1 MQESD
6 APSAGPAPGG
16 FIDKLIAGRPAT
28 RQGGVQ
34 IGHAVADVVDAGPA
48 FRKELRHGTLR
59 IARLE
64 QLDVD
69 AAEMQADDRGAIGHF
84 GPSWSESQDVAIKS
98 QCLCDARDC
107 DADVSNRRVHRKSN

>member
-1 MQESD
+1 MAFHLLSQLQQNAVGGLGMQKSD
-6 APSAGPAPGG
+6 ASSAGPAPGRR
-16 FIDKLIAGRPAT
+16 IDQLIAGCPAT

-48 FRKELRHGTLR
+48 FRKKLRHGTLR

-69 AAEMQADDRGAIGHF
+69 VAEMQTDDRGAVSGF
-84 GPSWSESQDVAIKS
+84 GSSRSKAQDVAIE
-98 QCLCDARDC
+98 
-107 DADVSNRRVHRKSN
+107 

>member
-1 MQESD
+1 MRRRRSR
-6 APSAGPAPGG
+6 AGASHRSADSLLRDTG
-16 FIDKLIAGRPAT
+16 
-28 RQGGVQ
+28 QGGLQ

-69 AAEMQADDRGAIGHF
+69 VAECRLTIVA
-84 GPSWSESQDVAIKS
+84 PSAVSAVRSES
-98 QCLCDARDC
+98 
-107 DADVSNRRVHRKSN
+107 